1 MRELIIGVVS
11 SLIATGLTVTAGWFG
26 LSWPRKLLL
35 RLSSRVSGLG
45 VVRAYKKQ
53 SAANNDLAA
62 DLRSARWIKALV
74 GRGNELTRDS
84 FQDVWR
90 QRHTRLRS
98 VHILLPDP
106 ADPGGWLRSREEE
119 MRPVD
124 PGFEPGLLAKQVS
137 ANVDYLS
144 AVISANPKVEMRLF
158 DAPHTCRA
166 IITDRFAYFTPYLTG
181 THGRNSP
188 CFVFGNGSVM
198 YDHLLRTFEN
208 LWGAGR

>member
-1 MRELIIGVVS
+1 MRELVIGIAS
-11 SLIATGLTVTAGWFG
+11 SLIATGLTVAAGWFG

-35 RLSSRVSGLG
+35 RLLSRVSGLG

-53 SAANNDLAA
+53 SAANTALAA
-62 DLRSARWIKALV
+62 DLRAARWIKVLA

-84 FQDVWR
+84 FQEVWR

-98 VHILLPDP
+98 VQILLPDP
-106 ADPGGWLRSREEE
+106 ADPGRWLQSREEE
-119 MRPVD
+119 MRRVD
-124 PGFEPGLLAKQVS
+124 PGFESGLLAKQVS
-137 ANVDYLS
+137 ANIAYLS
-144 AVISANPKVEMRLF
+144 AVVAANPEVEMRLF

-166 IITDRFAYFTPYLTG
+166 IITDHFAYFTPYLSSA
-181 THGRNSP
+181 HGRNTP

-208 LWGAGR
+208 LWSAGR